1 MLSINH
7 QSTPLNYF
15 YDKISNIPVVLKSI
29 EFYGVTMTKRDAL
42 IKEVSELF
50 NAKNLDQL
58 IRMANT
64 ASIHMQKMGLF
75 EVCFPKID
83 TSGDSDYSV
92 KFTVQENKRPIKLN
106 IKMEMKT
113 SGDTDAGV
121 TARRTNIFGR
131 GECAELNYSKGIKE
145 HGGYN
150 FGFTAVK
157 PFLGWENYNNLSAH
171 LFKNTDYFRW
181 NKCDSVENV
190 AVLQL
195 NTGFLSNRI
204 ISSLRLNMIWRLFLP
219 KNETPF
225 PIREHAGHT
234 TKFSVEHLIYKDTR
248 DRLIIPEFGSLYK
261 LTNELAGLVGDTSF
275 FKSIFDYQTSITD
288 PFYGLIFS
296 LSTRFAFIKSLG
308 QRECLHLLDRI
319 YLGGPYDLR
328 GFEQNSI
335 GIQTENCSLGG
346 VASFSN
352 VFHIYAP
359 LIPSDTVFAHL
370 FLASG
375 SLSLKHSNNLLT
387 DLIMKQRISAGIGL
401 AINFFNSARLELN
414 YVLPLRYFPGDNCSS
429 GLQFAAGI
437 NFL

>member
-75 EVCFPKID
+75 EVCLPKID

-181 NKCDSVENV
+181 NKCDSVENA

-401 AINFFNSARLELN
+401 AINFFNTARLELN

-437 NFL
+437 YFL